1 MKLNFE
7 KKKLKEFTPELS
19 EEEVKASK
27 IYNCELAKIVGP
39 AQKGAF
45 KKGFVADFNTQNP
58 YTKDKWA
65 FYSAFYKGRACKKKA
80 GYCEQKIF

>member
-7 KKKLKEFTPELS
+7 KNKLIEFTPELS
-19 EEEVKASK
+19 EAEVKASK
-27 IYNCELAKIVGP
+27 IYNCELMKIIGP

-45 KKGFVADFNTQNP
+45 KKGFVADFNTPNP
-58 YTKDKWA
+58 YTRDKWA

-80 GYCEQKIF
+80 GYNEIKIF